1 MKIVMIYDQIQSGLG
16 AKDDRN
22 LPLGILKEPVGPA
35 IMMES
40 LLKQVG
46 GKVVATL
53 YCGWGTYADNPD
65 EVARKLVAMCHKIS
79 PDVVICGPTFN
90 YAEYAEMACRV
101 AADLEAA
108 GKVRALAAVSQENTD
123 AIAKYKDKVTIVRT
137 PKKGGTGLN
146 EAFKNMCLV
155 AKGLV
160 DGTDISDLKANACF

>member
-1 MKIVMIYDQIQSGLG
+1 MKIVMIYDQIQAGLG
-16 AKDDRN
+16 AKDDRD

-35 IMMES
+35 VMMEN
-40 LLKQVG
+40 LLKQVD

-53 YCGWGTYADNPD
+53 YCGWGTYAANPD
-65 EVARKLVAMCHKIS
+65 EVARKLVAMCHKIG
-79 PDVVICGPTFN
+79 PDVVMCGPTFN

-108 GKVRALAAVSQENTD
+108 GKVRALAAVSEENAESIERYRD
-123 AIAKYKDKVTIVRT
+123 RVTIVRT

-146 EAFKNMCLV
+146 KALENMCRI

-160 DGTDISDLKANACF
+160 DGTDITALKQEACF